1 MTLVAHVARGLAG
14 LACVALLA
22 FAPTVEAGRDSR
34 NVTRKTTN
42 VNVNKDVNVNTRKH
56 VDIDVDVDRGYHPV
70 GTALAVGATVAVTTA
85 IVGSMVNTLP
95 PTGCYPVQV
104 GAVLYQQCG
113 PTWYQPQYAGTTV
126 QYVVVNPPR

>member
-1 MTLVAHVARGLAG
+1 MTHAAFAARGVAG
-14 LACVALLA
+14 LVCVALLA
-22 FAPTVEAGRDSR
+22 FAPVADAGRDSR
-34 NVTRKTTN
+34 NVTRKSTN
-42 VNVNKDVNVNTRKH
+42 VNVNKNVNVNSRKS
-56 VDIDVDVDRGYHPV
+56 VDIDVDVDRDYHPV
-70 GTALAVGATVAVTTA
+70 GTALAVGATVAVTSA
-85 IVGSMVNTLP
+85 VVGSMVRTLP